1 MRRLI
6 ALVAGLTIIATATI
20 AQAATPEEVLNQP
33 GVDEEVP
40 SASAG
45 YFVWTANSEE
55 RPNRYNSYVMA
66 DGGSAVRVNPGGT
79 HSHGAAIDDT
89 MVVYD
94 EDTGDDADLKF
105 FDAASESRTE
115 PPGGVNT
122 ANWEYRP
129 SLSGDQLLFTRSNG
143 NRVDFRDAWVKVV
156 LFDLSTETSTVLS
169 KLPIRTN
176 YLVSDQ
182 VNGDWATFESCR
194 VRRGDFSDCQ
204 VHLYDI
210 SAETLSEVT
219 NPGVQQYAGGVSA
232 DGTVYLVRQRNR
244 DHWVCGKAT
253 KVVRMDG
260 GTGTVIATLPEGK
273 EIFNM
278 FAFDQGGSTTLYMDP
293 TRCRNGVG
301 GIYRITDADTATP

>member
-45 YFVWTANSEE
+45 YFVWTANSEA

-66 DGGSAVRVNPGGT
+66 DGGSAVRVNQSGT
-79 HSHGAAIDDT
+79 HSHGAAIDGT
-89 MVVYD
+89 TVVYD
-94 EDTGDDADLKF
+94 ESGGDDSDLKF
-105 FDAASESRTE
+105 FDADSQNRSE

-129 SLSGDQLLFTRSNG
+129 SLSGDQLLFTRNNT

-156 LFDLSTETSTVLS
+156 LFDLTTETSTVLS

-182 VNGDWATFESCR
+182 VNGDWATFEACR
-194 VRRGDFSDCQ
+194 VRRGVFFDCQ
-204 VHLYDI
+204 VHLYEI
-210 SAETLSEVT
+210 STETLTEVT
-219 NPGVQQYAGGVSA
+219 NPGVQQYAAGVSE

-260 GTGTVIATLPEGK
+260 GNGTVIATLPEGK

-293 TRCRNGVG
+293 ARCRNGKG
-301 GIYRITDADTATP
+301 GIYRIADADTATL

>member
-6 ALVAGLTIIATATI
+6 AMVAGLTIIATATI
-20 AQAATPEEVLNQP
+20 AQAATPEEVLNEP
-33 GVDEEVP
+33 RVDEEVP

-45 YFVWTANSEE
+45 YFVWTANTEA
-55 RPNRYNSYVMA
+55 RPNHYNSFVKA

-79 HSHGAAIDDT
+79 HSHGAAIDGT
-89 MVVYD
+89 TVVYD

-122 ANWEYRP
+122 ASWEYRP

-143 NRVDFRDAWVKVV
+143 NRVDVRDAWVKVV

-210 SAETLSEVT
+210 SADTLTEVT
-219 NPGVQQYAGGVSA
+219 NPGMQQYAGGVSA

-260 GTGTVIATLPEGK
+260 GNGTVIATLPEGK

-301 GIYRITDADTATP
+301 GISRITDADTTTL